1 MDTEFEWDFDA
12 WIGKERQMRLTTT
25 CTLVACVVLSVAVIT
40 LGWAGDAKPRLA
52 NPLFAFD
59 NGTGRDSQVPFSKQ
73 AKMLKQLGYA
83 GIGFTGTARIQ
94 EMLKALDAHGLKM
107 FSIYVSANIAADRP
121 AYDKAGLS
129 KAIEQLNGGDT
140 LIWLCVEGAVPTSDE
155 ADDRAVAIIREIGD
169 MAEKSGLRVALY
181 HHVRH
186 YVDQVEDAV
195 RLVKQVDRKNVGA
208 SFNLCHFLK
217 LDDEKYLQQRLEESM
232 PHLFVVSIN
241 GADSGETKSMDWDR
255 LIQRLD
261 QGSFDMKGLLQTLDE
276 LGYTGP
282 IGLQSYN
289 VAGDV
294 PDNLRSSIEAWRKLS
309 VQ

>member
-1 MDTEFEWDFDA
+1 M
-12 WIGKERQMRLTTT
+12 KLTRTFS
-25 CTLVACVVLSVAVIT
+25 LVACVVLSVTAAP
-40 LGWAGDAKPRLA
+40 LAWADDAKPRLA

-59 NGTGRDSQVPFSKQ
+59 NGTGRDSQVPFNEQ
-73 AKMLKQLGYA
+73 AKILKRLGYA
-83 GIGFTGTARIQ
+83 GIGFTGTARIP

-121 AYDKAGLS
+121 AYDQAGLS
-129 KAIEQLNGGDT
+129 KAIEQLNGRDT

-155 ADDRAVAIIREIGD
+155 SDDRAVAIIGEIGD

-181 HHVRH
+181 HHVGH

-195 RLVKQVDRKNVGA
+195 RLVKKVDRKNVGA

-217 LDDEKYLQQRLEESM
+217 LDDEKNLQQRLEESL

-282 IGLQSYN
+282 IGLQCYN

-294 PDNLRSSIEAWRKLS
+294 RDNLRSSIEAWRKLS